1 MAQRTTRKRII
12 DHRKPMGSQV
22 SKIPQQQRPW
32 LRAPLVPLLN
42 IGVLNLG
49 DDGAE
54 VTLRGLN
61 MPNTARNH
69 LLSPCPCK
77 KESLSLSSCHKS
89 FLLHAEHHPASSQRG
104 GLDVEMQQ
112 AHRCG
117 DASSSLV
124 AGPVTMNSLKSQEGK
139 LCILAAAA
147 RARHQGR
154 KDEIKES
161 LILRNNFSV
170 FIGPQ
175 KLMSALV
182 DHQCNISKG
191 RRARKG
197 PSMARNLTAMTKTHR
212 DTDQYSNWIVENA
225 RRLQPQRHEKH
236 EKESPRLSLRALLS
250 DRALN
255 RCKDGSSV
263 TDLEILA
270 PSHLATTRDS
280 QGSLTELYNH
290 ISPWTPRGTTSR
302 TPP

>member
-1 MAQRTTRKRII
+1 MVQGTASRRINDYRTPI
-12 DHRKPMGSQV
+12 GSQV

-42 IGVLNLG
+42 IGVLNIG
-49 DDGAE
+49 DDVAE
-54 VTLRGLN
+54 TLQGLN

-69 LLSPCPCK
+69 LLSSK
-77 KESLSLSSCHKS
+77 NFLNVMNESPSLSSCNKN
-89 FLLHAEHHPASSQRG
+89 FFLHAEHHAPH
-104 GLDVEMQQ
+104 VEMQQ

-124 AGPVTMNSLKSQEGK
+124 AGPVTINCQKSQEGK

-154 KDEIKES
+154 KDEIKEA

-175 KLMSALV
+175 KLMSTLV
-182 DHQCNISKG
+182 DHQRNISKG
-191 RRARKG
+191 RPAKMG
-197 PSMARNLTAMTKTHR
+197 TFMAGNPSAVAKTHR
-212 DTDQYSNWIVENA
+212 DRDQYSNWIVENA
-225 RRLQPQRHEKH
+225 RRLQPQRQDNER
-236 EKESPRLSLRALLS
+236 PRLSLRALLS
-250 DRALN
+250 HRALN
-255 RCKDGSSV
+255 QCKDESAV
-263 TDLEILA
+263 TDLELLA

>member
-1 MAQRTTRKRII
+1 MAKGTASRRII
-12 DHRKPMGSQV
+12 DYRTPIGSQV

-42 IGVLNLG
+42 IGVLN
-49 DDGAE
+49 
-54 VTLRGLN
+54 

-69 LLSPCPCK
+69 LLSPAQGNK
-77 KESLSLSSCHKS
+77 NFLNVMHESLSLSSGNKNCM
-89 FLLHAEHHPASSQRG
+89 LLHAEHHPRH
-104 GLDVEMQQ
+104 VEMQD

-124 AGPVTMNSLKSQEGK
+124 AGPVTTICRKSQEGK

-154 KDEIKES
+154 KDEIKEA

-182 DHQCNISKG
+182 DHQRNISKD
-191 RRARKG
+191 RPAKKG
-197 PSMARNLTAMTKTHR
+197 PFMAGNPSAVSKMHR
-212 DTDQYSNWIVENA
+212 DRDQYSNWIVENA
-225 RRLQPQRHEKH
+225 RRLQPQRHQNN
-236 EKESPRLSLRALLS
+236 ESPRLSLRALLS
-250 DRALN
+250 HRALN
-255 RCKDGSSV
+255 RCKDGSAV
-263 TDLEILA
+263 IDLELLA

-290 ISPWTPRGTTSR
+290 ISPWTPRGSTSR